1 MDFLCC
7 SFRTTWMNYDTGSC
21 DRNGSKIESVGRF
34 SFTETLILNVFD
46 IQFPLAPS
54 SFIHLPNW
62 RGKVVG
68 SKVQTGKRIYWWD
81 GIARCPPPHK
91 ALLRVSLPLVSPP
104 WKLMK
109 FHEVSS
115 SPLVFAKGS
124 VHLRRMHPGVFQK
137 PRPCKPTR
145 HGVFEDA
152 YLCQI
157 ERYRYRY

>member
-21 DRNGSKIESVGRF
+21 DSNGSKIESVGKF
-34 SFTETLILNVFD
+34 SFTETLILNVFSFHLS
-46 IQFPLAPS
+46 QVAS
-54 SFIHLPNW
+54 SIYQLKRQSHCILMG
-62 RGKVVG
+62 RY
-68 SKVQTGKRIYWWD
+68 SKV
-81 GIARCPPPHK
+81 PPPHK

-115 SPLVFAKGS
+115 SPLVFSNGS
-124 VHLRRMHPGVFQK
+124 VQLRRMHPGVFQK

-157 ERYRYRY
+157 EIDIRHDAHQKEIMLVKV